1 MKKSLTVLL
10 ILVTCFSMVFVSCSK
25 KTASSAAATTP
36 AATTA
41 QTKSATQLKVAL
53 IVENTIDDKGWCQAM
68 HDGIVQAMAEL
79 PAGTIA
85 EYKAVENT
93 KPADAKAAVS
103 TYVNLGY
110 NIIILHGSQFRSVV
124 EEVYKEYPNVMF
136 AFGTTT
142 DIIGSNVFSYMP
154 QSEETGFLSGIVAG
168 LTTKVNKV
176 ALVGPIDGGD
186 AARYDRG
193 FVLGVQ
199 SVNKDA
205 KISVSYIGSFGDVVK
220 SNEAAKL
227 YIEAGNDV
235 LTGSSQQ
242 ALGAL
247 RAVAEYRDKDIWWV
261 GQDTAQLALDE
272 GYKCIAASSYNYK
285 AVLIGL
291 VQAFQSGKLGG
302 DIIPMNFSNG
312 GFIWKWNEEKCADKI
327 TPEIRKAVEDKLA
340 EFRTQPNLVS
350 NWSDVKYADL

>member
-1 MKKSLTVLL
+1 
-10 ILVTCFSMVFVSCSK
+10 
-25 KTASSAAATTP
+25 
-36 AATTA
+36 
-41 QTKSATQLKVAL
+41 
-53 IVENTIDDKGWCQAM
+53 
-68 HDGIVQAMAEL
+68 
-79 PAGTIA
+79 
-85 EYKAVENT
+85 
-93 KPADAKAAVS
+93 
-103 TYVNLGY
+103 
-110 NIIILHGSQFRSVV
+110 
-124 EEVYKEYPNVMF
+124 MF

-168 LTTKVNKV
+168 LTTKANKV

-186 AARYDRG
+186 SARYNRG

-205 KISVSYIGSFGDVVK
+205 KISVTHIGSFGDVVK

-227 YIEAGNDV
+227 FIEAGNDV

-247 RAVAEYRDKDIWWV
+247 RAVASYPDKDLWWV
-261 GQDTAQLALDE
+261 GQDIAQIGLDE

-291 VQAFQSGKLGG
+291 VQAFQAGKLGG
-302 DIIPMNFSNG
+302 EVIPMNFSNG
-312 GFIWKWNEEKCADKI
+312 GFIWAWNDKCADKI
-327 TPEIRKAVEDKLA
+327 TAEIKKAVEDKMA
-340 EFRTQPNLVS
+340 EFKAKADTLA
-350 NWSDVKYADL
+350 NWKDVDYSKL

>member
-1 MKKSLTVLL
+1 MKKLIIFALL
-10 ILVTCFSMVFVSCSK
+10 AMLATGMVF
-25 KTASSAAATTP
+25 ANAAAE
-36 AATTA
+36 TA
-41 QTKSATQLKVAL
+41 QAGQGTIKVAL
-53 IVENTIDDKGWCQAM
+53 IVENTVDDKGWCQAM
-68 HDGIVQAMAEL
+68 HDGIVQAMAEM
-79 PAGTIA
+79 PANTIA
-85 EYKAVENT
+85 QYTAVENT
-93 KPADAKAAVS
+93 VPADAKAAVS

-124 EEVYKEYPNVMF
+124 EEVSKDYPNVMF

-168 LTTKVNKV
+168 LTTKANKV

-186 AARYDRG
+186 SARYNRG

-205 KISVSYIGSFGDVVK
+205 KISVTHIGSFGDVVK

-227 YIEAGNDV
+227 FIEAGNDV

-247 RAVAEYRDKDIWWV
+247 RAVAEYKDKDIWWV
-261 GQDTAQLALDE
+261 GQDTAQIALDE

-291 VQAFQSGKLGG
+291 VDAFKAGKLGG
-302 DIIPMNFSNG
+302 EVIPMNFSNG
-312 GFIWKWNEEKCADKI
+312 GFVWEWNEAKCAEKI

-340 EFRTQPNLVS
+340 QFKAQPNLVANYS
-350 NWSDVKYADL
+350 EVDYTKL

>member
-1 MKKSLTVLL
+1 MKKLIIIALL
-10 ILVTCFSMVFVSCSK
+10 AMLATGMVF
-25 KTASSAAATTP
+25 ANAAAE
-36 AATTA
+36 TA
-41 QTKSATQLKVAL
+41 QAGQSTIKVAL
-53 IVENTIDDKGWCQAM
+53 IVENTVDDKGWCQAM
-68 HDGIVQAMAEL
+68 HDGIVQAMAEM
-79 PAGTIA
+79 PANTIA
-85 EYKAVENT
+85 QYTAVENT
-93 KPADAKAAVS
+93 VPADAKAAVS

-124 EEVYKEYPNVMF
+124 EEVSKDYPNVMF

-168 LTTKVNKV
+168 LTTKANKV

-186 AARYDRG
+186 SARYNRG

-205 KISVSYIGSFGDVVK
+205 KISVTHIGSFGDVVK

-227 YIEAGNDV
+227 FIEAGNDV

-247 RAVAEYRDKDIWWV
+247 RAVAEYKDKDIWWV
-261 GQDTAQLALDE
+261 GQDTAQIALDE

-291 VQAFQSGKLGG
+291 VDAFKAGKLGG
-302 DIIPMNFSNG
+302 EVIPMNFSNG
-312 GFIWKWNEEKCADKI
+312 GFVWEWNEAKCAEKI

-340 EFRTQPNLVS
+340 QFRAQADLVADYAKV
-350 NWSDVKYADL
+350 NYADL